1 MVTRLEWVNSN
12 ELAQPGSLQQR
23 NQPVSQSK
31 DNKMNEQ
38 EIKLIKDSWAK
49 VVPIREQAAELFYG
63 KLFDLDPSVK
73 PLFKGDMKE
82 QGRKLMMMLNTVVT
96 SLEKLDTL
104 VPAVQDLGTRHIQY
118 QVKAEH
124 YDTVGAALLWT
135 LGAGLGDA
143 YTDEV
148 KAAWTKAYVTLA
160 TVMKQAAYGKA

>member
-1 MVTRLEWVNSN
+1 
-12 ELAQPGSLQQR
+12 
-23 NQPVSQSK
+23 
-31 DNKMNEQ
+31 MNPH
-38 EIKLIKDSWAK
+38 EIELIKGSWAK

-63 KLFDLDPSVK
+63 KLFEMDPNVK

-96 SLEKLDTL
+96 SLEKLEAL
-104 VPAVQDLGTRHIQY
+104 VPAVQDLGKRHIQY

-143 YTDEV
+143 FTDEV

>member
-1 MVTRLEWVNSN
+1 
-12 ELAQPGSLQQR
+12 
-23 NQPVSQSK
+23 
-31 DNKMNEQ
+31 MNPH
-38 EIKLIKDSWAK
+38 EIELIKGSWAK

-63 KLFDLDPSVK
+63 KLFEMDPNVK

-96 SLEKLDTL
+96 SLEKLEAL
-104 VPAVQDLGTRHIQY
+104 VPAVQDLGKRHLQY

-143 YTDEV
+143 FTDEV